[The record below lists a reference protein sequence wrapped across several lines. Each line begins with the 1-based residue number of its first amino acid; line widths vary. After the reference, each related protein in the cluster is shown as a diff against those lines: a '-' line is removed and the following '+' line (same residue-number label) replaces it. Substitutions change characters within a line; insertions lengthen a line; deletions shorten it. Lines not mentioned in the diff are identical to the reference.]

1 MDYEKYIEKLMS
13 PKRYRHCLGV
23 RDMAVRLAEKY
34 GADKEKAYLAGL
46 LHDVVKDFSYDEM
59 MDYANKNG
67 VVLEEF
73 IVKEPKLLHASVGAH
88 YVKLELGID
97 DPEIFDAIYY
107 HTTSK
112 ADMSLLTKIIYIA
125 DAIEINRNYP
135 EVESIRQ
142 MAFEK
147 LDEAI
152 FMVLKYTI
160 IKLVSSNRML
170 HTQTVNAMNYFLMK
184 GCKI

>member
-13 PKRYRHCLGV
+13 PKRYRHSMGV
-23 RDMAVRLAEKY
+23 RDMAVSLAEKY

-46 LHDVVKDFSYDEM
+46 LHDVVKDFSYEEM
-59 MDYANKNG
+59 IDYAKKNG
-67 VVLEEF
+67 FQLEEF
-73 IVKEPKLLHASVGAH
+73 IIKEPKLLHAVVGAY

-112 ADMSLLTKIIYIA
+112 AEMPLLTKIIYIA
-125 DAIEINRNYP
+125 DAIECNRDYP
-135 EVESIRQ
+135 EVESIRKK
-142 MAFEK
+142 AFEK

-160 IKLVSSNRML
+160 LKLVSSNRML
-170 HTQTVNAMNYFLMK
+170 HTETVNAMNHFLMK